1 MSVDIRLAVV
11 GTVLLLASSALLT
24 QTPLDGRLT
33 TFLAATAA
41 VGAVAT
47 VVRATAPAA

>member
-1 MSVDIRLAVV
+1 MSVDIRLAGV

-33 TFLAATAA
+33 TLLAVTAA
-41 VGAVAT
+41 VGAFAT
-47 VVRATAPAA
+47 VVRATSPTA

>member
-11 GTVLLLASSALLT
+11 GTVLLLTSSALLT
-24 QTPLDGRLT
+24 QTSIDGRLT

-41 VGAVAT
+41 VGAFAT
-47 VVRATAPAA
+47 VVRATSPTA